1 MNDIDYLTLDDVLAL
16 ASRGAFTVGDPGLL
30 QSALARPQA
39 TVFGEDAYASIH
51 EKAAALFQSLAVN
64 HAMLDGNKR
73 MSLASLELFY
83 ALNGFSVTATDD
95 QLFDLVIAV
104 STRELGEVRDISARL
119 ETLVERRASA
129 Q

>member
-16 ASRGAFTVGDPGLL
+16 AIRGAFTVGDPGLL

-39 TVFGEDAYASIH
+39 TVFGEDAYPSIH

-104 STRELGEVRDISARL
+104 STRELGGVRDISARL